1 MSSSRN
7 AMDELVRKVE
17 AILFV
22 SSEPVKSAD
31 IANALGVDVK
41 IVEERLN
48 DIKEHY
54 KSHHGLTLI
63 NVAGGWQMA
72 TAGDLKDVIEEYNSS
87 YGYKLRLSKAAMET
101 LAIIAYKQPITRTE
115 IEEIRGVRSDKVL
128 ETLLSTGL
136 IKVAGRKKGTG
147 SPLLYRTT
155 QEFLEAFGINSLS
168 ELPTEEELKNE
179 GNNS

>member
-1 MSSSRN
+1 
-7 AMDELVRKVE
+7 
-17 AILFV
+17 
-22 SSEPVKSAD
+22 
-31 IANALGVDVK
+31 
-41 IVEERLN
+41 
-48 DIKEHY
+48 
-54 KSHHGLTLI
+54 
-63 NVAGGWQMA
+63 MA
-72 TAGDLKDVIEEYNSS
+72 TAGDLKDVIEEYNNS